1 MDMLKFHVIQLG
13 TAAVR
18 TDKEAFCINPVLAS
32 EVRDQDFAN
41 DATAV
46 IKKAAE
52 KWKAGRS
59 ITISEKKYL
68 KKLDVG
74 TPQILDITL

>member
-1 MDMLKFHVIQLG
+1 M
-13 TAAVR
+13 R

-59 ITISEKKYL
+59 ITISEKKY
-68 KKLDVG
+68 VEHYCIYNG
-74 TPQILDITL
+74 TPQI

>member
-1 MDMLKFHVIQLG
+1 MHKVNIVNVNGMDIFVCHILQLG

-18 TDKEAFCINPVLAS
+18 TDKEAFCINPVLAT

-59 ITISEKKYL
+59 ITISEKKYVKHL
-68 KKLDVG
+68 
-74 TPQILDITL
+74 

>member
-1 MDMLKFHVIQLG
+1 MTFVFLSLQLG

-18 TDKEAFCINPVLAS
+18 TDKEAFSINPVAAS

-41 DATAV
+41 DATSV

-59 ITISEKKYL
+59 ISSSEKKY
-68 KKLDVG
+68 
-74 TPQILDITL
+74 TISC